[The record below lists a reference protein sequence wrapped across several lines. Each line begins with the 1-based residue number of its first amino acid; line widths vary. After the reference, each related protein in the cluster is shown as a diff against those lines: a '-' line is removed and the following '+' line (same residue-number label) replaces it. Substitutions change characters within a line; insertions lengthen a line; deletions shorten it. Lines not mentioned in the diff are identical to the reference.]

1 MESSRGDVDSIRL
14 HPQNVILSI
23 SFTVSKKSVILSTG
37 GFWEESWALLTIL
50 DHLELSYT
58 DVKILSKKLGETF
71 SGLSGGPRGVF
82 RPKMGCQNGA
92 KTAPNKLQTRSRIQH
107 SSPSDFRPIREPF
120 RTPSWRH
127 KSGQNPDRGVKKP
140 HFQHDAFIRFQK
152 LCNREKR
159 ASYRA

>member
-1 MESSRGDVDSIRL
+1 MAFVLDDLGRRTFAHQAPETDSIRFFWTQVSGGVRAKMIHL
-14 HPQNVILSI
+14 TLRWIIL
-23 SFTVSKKSVILSTG
+23 
-37 GFWEESWALLTIL
+37 ENLL
-50 DHLELSYT
+50 
-58 DVKILSKKLGETF
+58 KILGETF

-82 RPKMGCQNGA
+82 RPKMGCQNEA
-92 KTAPNKLQTRSRIQH
+92 KTAPNKLQTHSKIQH